1 MTENRLLKAQAVT
14 RRKIKS
20 LILPLL
26 VFVLGSFALIFFGI
40 WQTSRVQD
48 EHAIKASEGLFQSL
62 LNTEKEFLERLT
74 VHYAIRHQPHTD
86 PVENASGQVH
96 MSDIGPY
103 FHEMYKLSG
112 TYIQG
117 GDGKTLYA
125 LENKQKSDV
134 QLHTIM
140 PEIELALL
148 QARQNYNDGAG
159 FSGVSDYI
167 KRPDG
172 RLFIIGAAVMA
183 PATLVEKGNAKP
195 EQDQLPILVLTKE
208 LDDAFI
214 DTLASR
220 FALPEFSVV
229 GTIPER
235 DGVTASVELKSEGG
249 LTAGWLVWKPELK
262 SREFVQLSL
271 QSIALALLLLFVLMG
286 LILIRTFR
294 LFRFL
299 DRQHHENNENAL
311 KVREY
316 EQAISVLAR
325 GNFVNESAVF
335 EAVETIAKNTAD
347 ALAIDRMAIWQF
359 DEKNDVLR
367 SLCRYDSRLRKFMK
381 SIELPVCDHPEFFE
395 AFFKGEEIQIKDSQN
410 SILMEKM
417 NPLFYK
423 KGERVSVL
431 AEPIL
436 RRGKVVGL
444 ISFANWQVDY
454 PWSEEE
460 FQFIR
465 SNVTIVSLVLDTY
478 ARSLIEKELRRAK
491 NKAEAAN
498 LAKSEF
504 LANMSHE
511 LRTPLNA
518 VIGFSDLMMQKIYG
532 DLGSARYEDYIGDI
546 NMSARH
552 LLSLINEV
560 LDVAKTEAGKL
571 EIFPEDVDIVYEFS
585 NAIRLLKGRFRD
597 REFSV
602 DTSIE
607 EDIHSVFADPK
618 CFRQI
623 ILNILTN
630 AVKFSK
636 DDCQICVDVRKQGE
650 FVALSFEDNGI
661 GIPADQLKEV
671 FTAFHQVE
679 NALNKTTEGT
689 GLGLSITK
697 ALVEMHKGK
706 IEIDSVPG
714 QGTTIRIL
722 LPIARPADQT
732 DSADAA

>member
-1 MTENRLLKAQAVT
+1 M
-14 RRKIKS
+14 
-20 LILPLL
+20 
-26 VFVLGSFALIFFGI
+26 
-40 WQTSRVQD
+40 QD
-48 EHAIKASEGLFQSL
+48 EHAIMASEGLFQSL

-74 VHYAIRHQPHTD
+74 VHYAIRHQPHTV
-86 PVENASGQVH
+86 PVENANDQIETN
-96 MSDIGPY
+96 DIGPY
-103 FHEMYKLSG
+103 FHDMYKLSG

-117 GDGKTLYA
+117 GEGKTLYA

-134 QLHTIM
+134 QLHIIM

-148 QARQNYNDGAG
+148 RARQNYNDGTG

-183 PATLVEKGNAKP
+183 PAAIIKGDNAKP
-195 EQDQLPILVLTKE
+195 EQSQPPILVLTKE
-208 LDDAFI
+208 LDKAFI
-214 DTLASR
+214 DNLASR
-220 FALPEFSVV
+220 FALPEFNVI

-262 SREFVQLSL
+262 SREFVRLSL
-271 QSIALALLLLFVLMG
+271 QSIALALVLLFVLMG

-299 DRQHHENNENAL
+299 DRQHHENSENAL

-347 ALAIDRMAIWQF
+347 ALAIDRIAIWQF
-359 DEKNDVLR
+359 DEKEDVLR
-367 SLCRYDSRLRKFMK
+367 SLCRYDSRLRKFMET
-381 SIELPVCDHPEFFE
+381 IELPVCDHPEFFE
-395 AFFKGEEIQIKDSQN
+395 ALFKGDEIQVRDSQK
-410 SILMEKM
+410 SILLEKM
-417 NPLFYK
+417 NPLFYSK
-423 KGERVSVL
+423 DETVSVL

-511 LRTPLNA
+511 
-518 VIGFSDLMMQKIYG
+518 
-532 DLGSARYEDYIGDI
+532 
-546 NMSARH
+546 
-552 LLSLINEV
+552 
-560 LDVAKTEAGKL
+560 
-571 EIFPEDVDIVYEFS
+571 
-585 NAIRLLKGRFRD
+585 
-597 REFSV
+597 
-602 DTSIE
+602 
-607 EDIHSVFADPK
+607 
-618 CFRQI
+618 
-623 ILNILTN
+623 
-630 AVKFSK
+630 
-636 DDCQICVDVRKQGE
+636 
-650 FVALSFEDNGI
+650 
-661 GIPADQLKEV
+661 
-671 FTAFHQVE
+671 
-679 NALNKTTEGT
+679 
-689 GLGLSITK
+689 
-697 ALVEMHKGK
+697 
-706 IEIDSVPG
+706 
-714 QGTTIRIL
+714 
-722 LPIARPADQT
+722 
-732 DSADAA
+732 